1 MAHPQIAI
9 FARLADGAAEAS
21 RVIAG
26 QKTLLGRTMHGI
38 RYDAIHDEIV
48 VPHQLGQAVLVFRGG
63 ANGEEPPLR
72 IIQGSLTRLVA
83 PDRVDIDP
91 VNNEILVAEEDHLLV
106 FPREANGNV
115 APIRVLQTPGGSYSE
130 SNVDAVRN
138 LLVIG
143 GDMRINNK
151 RTSALMIFNRTDEG
165 TSEPRSMIAG
175 PKTRFSGAARMAL
188 NVDRGLA
195 FGTIRGNDVSSD
207 NSFVG
212 VWNYV
217 EDKGDAPPRWTIG
230 GPKGMLRQPRGVVLD
245 PKNKAL
251 IVSDKYLNAVL
262 TYYFPEVF

>member
-1 MAHPQIAI
+1 VAHPQIAV
-9 FARLADGAAEAS
+9 FARLADGAAAAS

-26 QKTLLGRTMHGI
+26 QQTLLGRTMHGI

-63 ANGEEPPLR
+63 ANGEEPPIR
-72 IIQGSLTRLVA
+72 VIQGSLTQLRA

-106 FPREANGNV
+106 FPREANGNT
-115 APIRVLQTPGGSYSE
+115 APKRVLRTPGASYSE
-130 SNVDAVRN
+130 SNVDPVRN

-143 GDMRINNK
+143 GNMQLNDR
-151 RTSALMIFNRTDEG
+151 RASAIMVFNRTAEG
-165 TSEPRSMIAG
+165 SQEPRWSIAG
-175 PKTRFSGAARMAL
+175 PKTRFSGAARMTL
-188 NVDRGLA
+188 NVERGLA

-207 NSFVG
+207 QSFVG
-212 VWNYV
+212 AWNYV
-217 EDKGDAPPRWTIG
+217 EDRGDAPPRWTIG
-230 GPKGMLRQPRGVVLD
+230 GPNGMLRQPRGVVLD

-251 IVSDKYLNAVL
+251 IVSDKYLNAVI